1 MSARDDVMKR
11 MLNRVVKNTISKDP
25 AFKDVYKADVFYLF
39 QSPIRTA
46 MCDYVYGLRIYTE
59 SEFVDKPM
67 LSSKLQKK
75 ITNVVSQV
83 SNKTFC
89 CTEVSFE

>member
-1 MSARDDVMKR
+1 MSTKDDVMKR

-25 AFKDVYKADVFYLF
+25 VFKDVYKADVFYLF

-59 SEFVDKPM
+59 NEFVDRPM
-67 LSSKLQKK
+67 ISSRLQKK

>member
-39 QSPIRTA
+39 QSPIKTA

-59 SEFVDKPM
+59 NEFVDKPTI
-67 LSSKLQKK
+67 SSRLQKK

>member
-1 MSARDDVMKR
+1 MAAKDETLKKMI
-11 MLNRVVKNTISKDP
+11 NRVVKNTISKDP
-25 AFKDVYKADVFYLF
+25 VFKDVYKADVFYLF

-46 MCDYVYGLRIYTE
+46 MCDYVYGLRIF
-59 SEFVDKPM
+59 SENDFIDKPTI
-67 LSSKLQKK
+67 SSKLQKK

>member
-1 MSARDDVMKR
+1 MSTRDDVMKR

>member
-1 MSARDDVMKR
+1 MSTRDDVMKR

-25 AFKDVYKADVFYLF
+25 VFKDVYKADVFYLF

-59 SEFVDKPM
+59 SEFVDRPM
-67 LSSKLQKK
+67 ISSKLQKK

>member
-1 MSARDDVMKR
+1 MSTRDDVMKR
-11 MLNRVVKNTISKDP
+11 MLNRVVKNTISKVP
-25 AFKDVYKADVFYLF
+25 VFKDVYKADVFYLF

-59 SEFVDKPM
+59 NEFFDRPM
-67 LSSKLQKK
+67 ISSRLQKK

>member
-1 MSARDDVMKR
+1 MATKDDTLKKMI
-11 MLNRVVKNTISKDP
+11 NRVVKTTISQDP
-25 AFKDVYKADVFYLF
+25 TFKDVYKADVFYLF

-46 MCDYVYGLRIYTE
+46 MCDYVYGIRIF
-59 SEFVDKPM
+59 SENDFIDKPTI
-67 LSSKLQKK
+67 SSKLQKK

-83 SNKTFC
+83 SSKTFC

>member
-59 SEFVDKPM
+59 SEFVDKPTI
-67 LSSKLQKK
+67 SSKLQKK

>member
-1 MSARDDVMKR
+1 MSTRDDVMKR

-67 LSSKLQKK
+67 ISSKLQKK

>member
-1 MSARDDVMKR
+1 MSTKDDVMKR

-25 AFKDVYKADVFYLF
+25 VFKDVYKADVFYLF

-59 SEFVDKPM
+59 SEFVDRPM
-67 LSSKLQKK
+67 ISSRLQKK

>member
-1 MSARDDVMKR
+1 MSTRDDVMKR

-25 AFKDVYKADVFYLF
+25 VFKDVYKADVFYLF

-59 SEFVDKPM
+59 NEFVDRPM
-67 LSSKLQKK
+67 ISSRLQKK

>member
-11 MLNRVVKNTISKDP
+11 MLNRVVKNTISRDP

-39 QSPIRTA
+39 QSPIKTA

-59 SEFVDKPM
+59 NEFVDKPTI
-67 LSSKLQKK
+67 SSKLQKK

>member
-1 MSARDDVMKR
+1 MSTRDDVMKR

-25 AFKDVYKADVFYLF
+25 VFKDVYKADVFYLF

-59 SEFVDKPM
+59 NEFVDRPM
-67 LSSKLQKK
+67 ISSRLQKK
-75 ITNVVSQV
+75 LTNVVSQV

>member
-59 SEFVDKPM
+59 SEFVDRPM
-67 LSSKLQKK
+67 ISSRLQKK